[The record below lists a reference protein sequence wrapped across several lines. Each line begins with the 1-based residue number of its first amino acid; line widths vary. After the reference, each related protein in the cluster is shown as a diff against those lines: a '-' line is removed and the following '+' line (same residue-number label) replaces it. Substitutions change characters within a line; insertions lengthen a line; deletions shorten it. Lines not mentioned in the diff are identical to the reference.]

1 MCVSSAPGLATS
13 RAAGRA
19 RGSARARTRGRG
31 RGYLGW
37 APPAR
42 RYLSISLIFPF
53 TTWCIYW
60 CVPAGMVVV
69 RPEWLFDSVMAGEA
83 LGLGAYRHS
92 PA

>member
-1 MCVSSAPGLATS
+1 MCVSSGPGLATS
-13 RAAGRA
+13 RAAGRG
-19 RGSARARTRGRG
+19 RGRARTRGRAW
-31 RGYLGW
+31 GYLGW

-42 RYLSISLIFPF
+42 RYRLFPVVY
-53 TTWCIYW
+53 YW
-60 CVPAGMVVV
+60 CVRAGMVVV

>member
-1 MCVSSAPGLATS
+1 MALQCDEGLGTP
-13 RAAGRA
+13 RAQGCM
-19 RGSARARTRGRG
+19 
-31 RGYLGW
+31 YL
-37 APPAR
+37 PDLTFHYR
-42 RYLSISLIFPF
+42 VY
-53 TTWCIYW
+53 YW